1 MHVILLVSHWSESV
15 GGHQTSTV
23 AVGMLQGAQR
33 ALEYMCTQTGTEAGI
48 MFTDVKLFQAQC
60 VHHK

>member
-48 MFTDVKLFQAQC
+48 MFTAV
-60 VHHK
+60 